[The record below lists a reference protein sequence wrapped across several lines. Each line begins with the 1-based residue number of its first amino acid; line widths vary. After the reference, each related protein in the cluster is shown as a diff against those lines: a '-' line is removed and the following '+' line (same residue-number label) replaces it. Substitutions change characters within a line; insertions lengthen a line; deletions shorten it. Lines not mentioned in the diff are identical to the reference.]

1 MVKVEINEF
10 KVSRILMGK
19 RIVELS
25 FGFLQNGLQKKI
37 TKEFNINDDSVSFI
51 LKTMADIK
59 KATEMPI
66 AQVDK
71 EEQMKEKLVN
81 SLNRLKKEMDELTK
95 IKESEKYMKQYNK
108 VNSYK
113 INFPEFVR

>member
-10 KVSRILMGK
+10 KVNRLVMGK
-19 RIVELS
+19 RMVELS
-25 FGFLQNGLQKKI
+25 FGFLQEGIQKKI
-37 TKEFNINDDSVSFI
+37 TKEYNINDDSVSFI

-59 KATEMPI
+59 KATDMPL

-81 SLNRLKKEMDELTK
+81 NMNRLKGEINDLTK
-95 IKESEKYMKQYNK
+95 IKESERYMKQYNRI
-108 VNSYK
+108 NSYK
-113 INFPEFVR
+113 VNFPEFVK